1 VKLSTKLISVDSV
14 MTKRRMMTGGLV
26 LPVALLKRLSD
37 VVLQPSRKKSKA
49 EVMAEV
55 MAKSKE
61 YKVCIVQPLLYHAR
75 NNSFSAPP
83 SNGTRTRR

>member
-1 VKLSTKLISVDSV
+1 
-14 MTKRRMMTGGLV
+14 MTGRLV

-37 VVLQPSRKKSKA
+37 VVLQPSRKKTKA

-61 YKVCIVQPLLYHAR
+61 YKVCIVQSLLYPVR